1 MKSLVCPDELGGI
14 IEAVIEFYQDAVTS
28 IDPSIVFQELKKNLI
43 NWVTTTEEKI
53 ERNKVQE
60 TELTLDQYKAYQDI
74 INFIESNN
82 ERYFRLSGYAGTGK
96 THLMVKIIQWL
107 KEKEYQYAVAA
118 PTNKAAKNLTQIAR
132 NQGLN
137 IEATT
142 VAKLLRLQP
151 VIDLNTGQQQ
161 FEFIEE
167 KDLELKDYDVIII
180 DEYSMLNKDNFR
192 DLQQAIQGENTQ
204 LIFVGDSAQLPP
216 VKEKEPIVARH
227 PDINRD
233 AHLTRVV
240 RYDGEIAKVAENIR
254 SDPRW
259 NRQNYPF
266 ETSADGTI
274 MRLNIDDWFKL
285 ALSHFQ
291 QEDWLSNPD
300 YVRIIAWRNKTV
312 DKYNQAIRQALYG
325 ENVEQLVIGDR
336 LIAKKPIFRT
346 LPGGTKREKTIILNN
361 SEECKVIE
369 TPQLIYNN
377 QQKWEFYQVK
387 VRTDEGGTIE
397 LRILTEE
404 AEKKRQK
411 KLKELAK
418 KAIKE
423 ENYSEKKKR
432 WVMYFELD
440 EFFDNMAYAYAL
452 TCHKAQGS
460 SIDNVF
466 LLVSD
471 MHYCPDK
478 QKILYTGLTRAKK
491 CCYVA

>member
-1 MKSLVCPDELGGI
+1 MKSLVCPDELEEI

-28 IDPSIVFQELKKNLI
+28 IDPSIVFQELRKNLI
-43 NWVTTTEEKI
+43 NWVTITAEKI
-53 ERNKVQE
+53 EENKVQQ

-74 INFIESNN
+74 INFLENN
-82 ERYFRLSGYAGTGK
+82 DEQYFRLSGYAGTGK

-167 KDLELKDYDVIII
+167 KDLELKDYDVIIV

-233 AHLTRVV
+233 AHLTKVV

-259 NRQNYPF
+259 NRQTYPF

-274 MRLNIDDWFKL
+274 LRLNIDDWFKL
-285 ALSHFQ
+285 ALSHFK

-325 ENVEQLVIGDR
+325 ENVSQLVIGDR

-387 VRTDEGGTIE
+387 VRTD
-397 LRILTEE
+397 
-404 AEKKRQK
+404 
-411 KLKELAK
+411 
-418 KAIKE
+418 
-423 ENYSEKKKR
+423 
-432 WVMYFELD
+432 
-440 EFFDNMAYAYAL
+440 
-452 TCHKAQGS
+452 
-460 SIDNVF
+460 
-466 LLVSD
+466 
-471 MHYCPDK
+471 
-478 QKILYTGLTRAKK
+478 
-491 CCYVA
+491 

>member
-1 MKSLVCPDELGGI
+1 L
-14 IEAVIEFYQDAVTS
+14 
-28 IDPSIVFQELKKNLI
+28 N
-43 NWVTTTEEKI
+43 
-53 ERNKVQE
+53 
-60 TELTLDQYKAYQDI
+60 
-74 INFIESNN
+74 
-82 ERYFRLSGYAGTGK
+82 
-96 THLMVKIIQWL
+96 
-107 KEKEYQYAVAA
+107 
-118 PTNKAAKNLTQIAR
+118 

-167 KDLELKDYDVIII
+167 KDLELKDYDVIIV

-233 AHLTRVV
+233 AHLTKVV

-259 NRQNYPF
+259 NRQTYPF

-274 MRLNIDDWFKL
+274 LRLNIDDWFKL
-285 ALSHFQ
+285 ALSHFK

-325 ENVEQLVIGDR
+325 ENVSQLVIGDR
-336 LIAKKPIFRT
+336 LIAKKPIFRK
-346 LPGGTKREKTIILNN
+346 LPGGTEREKTIILNN

-387 VRTDEGGTIE
+387 VRTD
-397 LRILTEE
+397 
-404 AEKKRQK
+404 
-411 KLKELAK
+411 
-418 KAIKE
+418 
-423 ENYSEKKKR
+423 
-432 WVMYFELD
+432 
-440 EFFDNMAYAYAL
+440 
-452 TCHKAQGS
+452 
-460 SIDNVF
+460 
-466 LLVSD
+466 
-471 MHYCPDK
+471 
-478 QKILYTGLTRAKK
+478 
-491 CCYVA
+491 